1 MGKHRGISSISRG
14 SEIVKLQD
22 MQHFLTPVLTNVN
35 GNNQINSPLIQDHMS
50 KQLTNEIIGYGG
62 KDEITTDILS
72 QDTGFY
78 S

>member
-1 MGKHRGISSISRG
+1 MGKHRGISSILRG
-14 SEIVKLQD
+14 SESVKLQGL
-22 MQHFLTPVLTNVN
+22 QHFLTLVLTNVN

-50 KQLTNEIIGYGG
+50 KLVTNEIIGYGG

-72 QDTGFY
+72 QDTRFY